1 MTHLVERL
9 QRVRT
14 TMVLAAVLV
23 AAGSLIYAHQLT
35 RALYHEE
42 ERKMQVW
49 AEAMRSLTVADETTD
64 LNLVLRV
71 INSNHTIPVVVTDDH
86 GHVTTYRNLRPHPSG
101 KDSLRV
107 LNEAVKRMQ
116 EEGQT
121 MKVDVGEYALTVC
134 YTESVLIHRL
144 RLYPYV
150 QLGVVSIL
158 VCVALMA
165 LMAFKRAEQDRLWVG
180 LSRETAHQ
188 LGTPLSSLMAW
199 SEMLREAYPGDALIP
214 ELEQDVQRLQL
225 IAERFSKIGS
235 APELTVQDLTPVV
248 QRVAA
253 YVDRRTSRKVTVSVE
268 PPPHPLPVHLNAPLM
283 EWVIENLCRNA
294 VDAMQ
299 GEGSITLR
307 LRAVA
312 SGAHLEVTD
321 TGRGIARGRFKT
333 VFRPG
338 FTTKSRGWGLGLS
351 LARRIVE
358 GYHHG
363 HIYVKSSEIGRGTTF
378 AIDLH

>member
-1 MTHLVERL
+1 
-9 QRVRT
+9 
-14 TMVLAAVLV
+14 MVLAAVLV

-86 GHVTTYRNLRPHPSG
+86 GHVTTYRNLRPQPSG

-299 GEGSITLR
+299 GEGRITLR

-312 SGAHLEVTD
+312 SGAHLEVSD
-321 TGRGIARGRFKT
+321 TGRGIARSRFKT